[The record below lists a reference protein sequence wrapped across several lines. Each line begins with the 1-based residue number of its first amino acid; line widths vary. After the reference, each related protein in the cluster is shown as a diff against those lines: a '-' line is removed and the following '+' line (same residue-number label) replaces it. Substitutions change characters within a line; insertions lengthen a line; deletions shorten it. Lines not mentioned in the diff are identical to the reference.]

1 MNAQRQQV
9 STYIKPTFTHGSSDL
24 LQRKC
29 ACGNHTMA
37 GGECEECSKKKRF
50 GLQAKLKVNKPSDLY
65 EQEADR
71 IADQA
76 MAAPM
81 HHAING
87 ALPRIQHFSGQS
99 NGQTDAVPASVD
111 QALASPG
118 KLLEPALRQDM
129 EQRFGY
135 DFSQV
140 RIHSD
145 ALAEQSAR
153 EANANAYTVGH
164 DIVFGTGQ
172 FVPSSHEG
180 RKLIAHELTHVVQQS
195 GNFSHVILRQPKGE
209 KKEPSSK
216 IGKELKKN
224 SLFKRLPEFAQEK
237 ILEEI
242 DNAPET
248 ITKEVLDRI
257 IDLAPID
264 QQYKGGL
271 KKAGEAIIKTF
282 TGRKAPSTSKCDI
295 PGYHEGTSSTY
306 KGMCCKGSSGS
317 TESADACCPKD
328 KFAPNNEPFCCGAD
342 EYVTAGHKCKKIPA
356 VDYSTICVPPGKKDS
371 LGKCC
376 FPPQQVINGLCVTPP
391 KPEPKPEPAGQPF
404 SVKFT
409 VGVIDDYDIDQSVIN
424 SRQKPHFDKVKN
436 QIHQFI
442 EVCPASIITI
452 TGFADKPGT
461 EEHNLDLG
469 QRRADYVKLLLQ
481 LDLMKI
487 TAGGISPLILAHSE
501 GEENPVDTAAG
512 EGFSSRNRRVE
523 IEFNSIC
530 PPLGSSSLSKPLINR
545 PLRLEFPQKFPF

>member
-1 MNAQRQQV
+1 MNKAVVTQQV
-9 STYIKPTFTHGSSDL
+9 KNATLLPLAQGI

-29 ACGNHTMA
+29 ACGKHMMA
-37 GGECEECSKKKRF
+37 GGECVECAKKKLS
-50 GLQAKLKVNKPSDLY
+50 LQRKLAIGASNDPL

-71 IADQA
+71 VADQV
-76 MAAPM
+76 MAIPM
-81 HHAING
+81 RSAVSCTTLH
-87 ALPRIQHFSGQS
+87 IQRNSGSASEQMEVVPVS
-99 NGQTDAVPASVD
+99 VGQV
-111 QALASPG
+111 LASSG
-118 KLLEPALRQDM
+118 RLLESALRHDM
-129 EQRFGY
+129 EHRFGY

-153 EANANAYTVGH
+153 EINANAYTVGH

-172 FVPSSHEG
+172 FKPGSHEG
-180 RKLIAHELTHVVQQS
+180 RKLIVHELTHVVQQS
-195 GNFSHVILRQPKGE
+195 GNFSHVVQRQPKGE
-209 KKEPSSK
+209 EKEPSSE

-224 SLFKRLPEFAQEK
+224 SLFKKLPKFAQEK

-248 ITKEVLDRI
+248 VTKEVLDRI

-264 QQYKGGL
+264 QQYKDGL
-271 KKAGEAIIKTF
+271 KKAGEAIIKAI

-317 TESADACCPKD
+317 IESENACCPKD
-328 KFAPNNEPFCCGAD
+328 KFAPNNDPFCCGAD
-342 EYVTAGHKCKKIPA
+342 EYVTAGYKCKKIPA

-371 LGKCC
+371 FGKCC
-376 FPPQQVINGLCVTPP
+376 FPPQEVINGLCVTPP
-391 KPEPKPEPAGQPF
+391 KPEPKPEPAAQPF

-409 VGVIDDYDIDQSVIN
+409 IGVIDDYDIDQAVIN
-424 SRQKPHFDKVKN
+424 SRQKPYFDKVKN

-442 EVCPASIITI
+442 KACPASIITI

-461 EEHNLDLG
+461 EAHNLDLG

-487 TAGGISPLILAHSE
+487 TAGGISPLILTRSE
-501 GEENPVDTAAG
+501 GEKNPVDTAAG
-512 EGFSSRNRRVE
+512 ENFSALNRRVE

-530 PPLGSSSLSKPLINR
+530 PPLGSSSLSKPLIDK
-545 PLRLEFPQKFPF
+545 PLRLEFPQKYTF

>member
-1 MNAQRQQV
+1 MNKAVVTQQV
-9 STYIKPTFTHGSSDL
+9 KNATLLPLAQGI

-29 ACGNHTMA
+29 ACGKHTMA
-37 GGECEECSKKKRF
+37 GGECVECARKKL
-50 GLQAKLKVNKPSDLY
+50 GLQRKLAIGASNDPL
-65 EQEADR
+65 EQEADWV
-71 IADQA
+71 ADQVL
-76 MAAPM
+76 AAPLNTPIGNSPS
-81 HHAING
+81 H
-87 ALPRIQHFSGQS
+87 IQRFVGQFSGQ
-99 NGQTDAVPASVD
+99 TATVPASVD
-111 QALASPG
+111 QVLSG
-118 KLLEPALRQDM
+118 TGRSLDPALRQDM

-135 DFSQV
+135 DFSRV
-140 RIHSD
+140 RVHND
-145 ALAEQSAR
+145 GAAQQSAR
-153 EANANAYTVGH
+153 EINANAYTVGH

-172 FVPSSHEG
+172 FKPGSHEG

-195 GNFSHVILRQPKGE
+195 VNFSQHVVQRQPKGE
-209 KKEPSSK
+209 EKEPSSE

-224 SLFKRLPEFAQEK
+224 SLFKKLPKFAQEK

-248 ITKEVLDRI
+248 VTKEVLDRI

-264 QQYKGGL
+264 QQYKDGL
-271 KKAGEAIIKTF
+271 KKAGEAIIKTI

-317 TESADACCPKD
+317 IESENACCPKD
-328 KFAPNNEPFCCGAD
+328 KFAPNNDPFCCGAD
-342 EYVTAGHKCKKIPA
+342 EYVTAGYKCKKIPA

-371 LGKCC
+371 FGKCC
-376 FPPQQVINGLCVTPP
+376 FPPQEVINGLCVTPP
-391 KPEPKPEPAGQPF
+391 KPEPAAQPF

-409 VGVIDDYDIDQSVIN
+409 IGVIDDYDIDQSVIN

-461 EEHNLDLG
+461 EAHNLDLG
-469 QRRADYVKLLLQ
+469 QRRAGYVKLLLQ

-487 TAGGISPLILAHSE
+487 TAGGISPLILTRSE
-501 GEENPVDTAAG
+501 GEKNPVDTAAG
-512 EGFSSRNRRVE
+512 ENFSARNRRVE

-545 PLRLEFPQKFPF
+545 PLRLEFPQKFTF